1 MSADRLLIF
10 CRPPLAGR
18 VKTRLSPTIAP
29 DDAATLYEASLRD
42 VIALAGRERAR
53 VELWYD
59 GQDAERYFTEQYPH
73 IITQRQSSGELGARQ
88 RDAFERSFADG
99 AERVVLIGSDSPTLP
114 EGHLNAAFDD
124 LREAPGVVGP
134 ARDGGYYLIGFQ
146 QTVWPGAATIFDD
159 IKWSTEEVL
168 TRLLQRAQQAG
179 IDLRLLPG
187 WYDFDSPED
196 LQLLRADA
204 APESHVG
211 RWFHQRMA

>member
-1 MSADRLLIF
+1 MPADRLLIF
-10 CRPPLAGR
+10 CRPPQAGR

-42 VIALAGRERAR
+42 VIVLAGRERAR

-59 GQDAERYFTEQYPH
+59 GQGAERYFTEEYPH
-73 IITQRQSSGELGARQ
+73 ISTQRQSSGALGERQ
-88 RDAFERSFADG
+88 SDAFDRSFADG

-124 LREAPGVVGP
+124 LREATGVVGP

-146 QTVWPGAATIFDD
+146 RTVWPGAAVIFDD
-159 IKWSTEEVL
+159 IKWSTDVVL
-168 TRLLQRAQQAG
+168 TQLLERAQQAG
-179 IDLRLLPG
+179 IDVRLLPG

-211 RWFHQRMA
+211 RWFHQRRV

>member
-134 ARDGGYYLIGFQ
+134 ARDGG
-146 QTVWPGAATIFDD
+146 
-159 IKWSTEEVL
+159 
-168 TRLLQRAQQAG
+168 
-179 IDLRLLPG
+179 
-187 WYDFDSPED
+187 
-196 LQLLRADA
+196 
-204 APESHVG
+204 
-211 RWFHQRMA
+211 